1 MKKVFKGFIEDFLL
15 TLTFLSRIPISLNS
29 EAFKRIRNTPT
40 YFPLIGY
47 MPGIIYYFGTHLV
60 AKNTGS
66 TFYVFFSMV
75 LGFYLFDLFH
85 FDGLLD
91 MFDGFLNQ
99 STKERRLEIMSKG
112 NVGAFAVFYGTLY
125 VIAFWE
131 LLKISRPVYFLLASV
146 FGRYTMVVTL
156 YFSKPAKREGLGAM
170 FYPYSKKRLYSA
182 VISTFPLFFFK
193 PLGYVL
199 AMITS
204 ILVGIIISYISEKK
218 IGGITG
224 DVIGGSCLLSQ
235 LFILFTLNGLL
246 K

>member
-1 MKKVFKGFIEDFLL
+1 MKKIFKEFMEDFLL
-15 TLTFLSRIPISLNS
+15 TLTFLSRIPINLNS
-29 EAFKRIRNTPT
+29 ETFERIRNMPT

-47 MPGIIYYFGTHLV
+47 IPGTIYYFGSYL
-60 AKNTGS
+60 ASKNIES
-66 TFYVFFSMV
+66 TFSAFFTMV

-112 NVGAFAVFYGTLY
+112 NVGPFAVFYGTLY

-131 LLKISRPVYFLLASV
+131 LLNISRPVYFLFASV
-146 FGRYTMVVTL
+146 FGRYTMVVVL
-156 YFSKPAKREGLGAM
+156 HFSRPAKKEGLGAM
-170 FYPYSKKRLYSA
+170 LYPHSQRILFNA
-182 VISTFPLFFFK
+182 LVATFPLFFFK
-193 PLGYVL
+193 PYVYVL
-199 AMITS
+199 ALIGSMLI
-204 ILVGIIISYISEKK
+204 GIVLSYISEKK
-218 IGGITG
+218 IGGVTG

-235 LFILFTLNGLL
+235 LFILFILNGIL